1 VGRLCC
7 VSAYS
12 CFSYKPKRF
21 KVRASRSKT
30 DISMKKRLFLHVG
43 MPKCATTTVQD
54 FLATHAG
61 DLAARG
67 IHYEFHRQNR
77 VNDQGNAGQ
86 LAADL
91 LRGDT
96 TAADALLAFFLRHDG
111 DVILS
116 SENLFGLARSALIQ
130 EVIERIRTLGFEVGI
145 ICFLRRQDMWIESD
159 YKQHVKGGV
168 DWRDG
173 IDALLQFR
181 SEKQVLNYNWMLVNW
196 AKSVGR
202 ENVLAVPL
210 IPGQHQDYP
219 VRAFLEAI
227 GASDLLPEGEQ
238 AGIRR
243 NISPPT
249 GLIEPA
255 RYLKKA
261 MLDQGMS
268 MTMTTR
274 TIETFFKR
282 APLEL
287 EVPSRRFLVS
297 FARRHRILNI
307 CAQYNEA
314 LARNFFDEV
323 DHFGRD
329 LEEDPAS
336 EEPLS
341 KEAAA
346 LLAAYHIR
354 HRAGLR
360 ITDRALRGLSAAR
373 ARVMGPRFRS

>member
-1 VGRLCC
+1 
-7 VSAYS
+7 
-12 CFSYKPKRF
+12 
-21 KVRASRSKT
+21 
-30 DISMKKRLFLHVG
+30 MKKRLFLHVG

-54 FLATHAG
+54 FLAAHAG

-67 IHYEFHRQNR
+67 IHYEFHRKNR
-77 VNDQGNAGQ
+77 ISDQGNAGQ

-91 LRGDT
+91 LRRDT
-96 TAADALLAFFLRHDG
+96 AAADALLAFFLRHDG

-130 EVIERIRTLGFEVGI
+130 EVIERIRSLGFEVGI

-159 YKQHVKGGV
+159 YKQHVKGAV

-181 SEKQVLNYNWMLVNW
+181 IEKQVLNYNWMLINW
-196 AKSVGR
+196 ARSVGR

-219 VRAFLEAI
+219 VRTFLEAI
-227 GASDLLPEGEQ
+227 GASDLLPEGMQ
-238 AGIRR
+238 AGVRR

-268 MTMTTR
+268 MIMTTR
-274 TIETFFKR
+274 EVEKFFER
-282 APLEL
+282 VPLEI
-287 EVPSRRFLVS
+287 EVPSRRFLMS
-297 FARRHRILNI
+297 FARRRRILNI

-314 LARNFFDEV
+314 LTRNFFDEI
-323 DHFGRD
+323 DHFGRE
-329 LEEDPAS
+329 LERDPAS
-336 EEPLS
+336 QVPLAR
-341 KEAAA
+341 EAADF
-346 LLAAYHIR
+346 LAAYHIR
-354 HRAGLR
+354 HRSGLR
-360 ITDRALRGLSAAR
+360 AADLMLRKASALKAR
-373 ARVMGPRFRS
+373 TVGRWLRN